1 VHIPK
6 YTARVSIILASLV
19 VVLSIV
25 YREKANLNP
34 DRAVQNQSTHLD
46 PGETSFKD
54 PSKETTK
61 FEMLCR
67 NFYQMVCDDS
77 KVVTDPTGSVHP
89 DIKGEVE
96 ALRLYEMIL
105 HEHPNWSN
113 EEVDAELVNR
123 IYTPK
128 RRKMLEDIYQWV
140 QTRMIRFIEKQ
151 PKANFPSELK
161 MDLVERI
168 KSIKLEIP
176 PPASLYANEP
186 DLFTK
191 NDVYYEGISK
201 ERRVIRVGG
210 AYLLS
215 AKSWFNRVFTLA
227 HELSHVIDPCELTKQ
242 LYQMQGYQRLLSCFK
257 ETRLITKEQFEDN
270 CRSNQFVGEL
280 FADWLATQIAI
291 QALEL
296 YSTKFKDNEQIA
308 NSVINSV
315 KDLCH
320 QESWLI
326 DEANSHPPSK
336 DRIEKIFG
344 QHPSLQ
350 LLLGCSGDNIKHHYC
365 SFEGKR

>member
-1 VHIPK
+1 MHIPK

-19 VVLSIV
+19 VVLTVV
-25 YREKANLNP
+25 YREIGNWNP
-34 DRAVQNQSTHLD
+34 DRALQNQSSPL
-46 PGETSFKD
+46 EQLEASSKV
-54 PSKETTK
+54 PSNEASKL
-61 FEMLCR
+61 EMLCQ

-105 HEHPNWSN
+105 HKHPNWSN
-113 EEVDAELVNR
+113 EQIDVELVNR

-128 RRKMLEDIYQWV
+128 RREMLEDIYRWIQA
-140 QTRMIRFIEKQ
+140 RMIRFIEKQ
-151 PKANFPSELK
+151 TVANFPSELK
-161 MDLVERI
+161 KDLVERI

-227 HELSHVIDPCELTKQ
+227 HELSHAIDPCELSHQ
-242 LYQMQGYQRLLSCFK
+242 ISQMRGYQRLLSCFHDNQ
-257 ETRLITKEQFEDN
+257 LISKEQLEDN

-291 QALEL
+291 QAVEL
-296 YSTKFKDNEQIA
+296 YSTKFKNDEKMA
-308 NSVINSV
+308 NSIINSV

-320 QESWLI
+320 QESWLAH
-326 DEANSHPPSK
+326 DTKSHPPPK
-336 DRIEKIFG
+336 DRIEKIYG
-344 QHPSLQ
+344 EHPSLQ
-350 LLLGCSGDNIKHHYC
+350 RLLGCSTNKIKHYYC
-365 SFEGKR
+365 SFEEKK